1 MGQAWEKFKKNTNVH
16 RLATLCLI
24 ILVLYAARSMM
35 NTILLTFIF
44 TYLIVHLIRFTQK
57 EITKLA
63 LASNCCVS
71 LSISNCDY
79 LLCNYHICA
88 NIN

>member
-1 MGQAWEKFKKNTNVH
+1 MLNYFGIICGTFNDEYNFINVYFH
-16 RLATLCLI
+16 IFNCALNSF
-24 ILVLYAARSMM
+24 YA
-35 NTILLTFIF
+35 
-44 TYLIVHLIRFTQK
+44 K

-71 LSISNCDY
+71 LSISNCDH
-79 LLCNYHICA
+79 LLCNYNICA